1 VGGRLKEKCALA
13 GKITTW
19 KGMGSCSSK
28 RILLIPLCFATLVVV
43 SLACSL
49 PSERMVDSFEATQK
63 ALDVEATTLALEKA
77 RLTQQAGSQAAP
89 PGTATNTSEPEAED
103 TATPTL
109 ETTEDTTGAV
119 EGSLVRAAFDP
130 AYGWGDGHDRDHFDD
145 AAGLFPSNSA
155 GAANAWYGG
164 GRYNITFTSRGLWTW
179 YWSSVD
185 AEDFYVEV
193 VISNGDQCVSGDS
206 AGMVFRGDTVDD
218 RGLMFGISCGG
229 EYFIGKTYWPP
240 TDSPVCTWRGGW
252 SLDCD
257 QREMIPSA
265 LIQSGPGA
273 INRLG
278 IKAEGLDV
286 NFYING
292 VWVDNRMIPSGWF
305 ESSHGQF
312 ALYLGTAQKLNA
324 SVSFDDFAVWYL
336 D

>member
-1 VGGRLKEKCALA
+1 MNKFP
-13 GKITTW
+13 
-19 KGMGSCSSK
+19 
-28 RILLIPLCFATLVVV
+28 IPLCFAMLILV

-49 PSERMVDSFEATQK
+49 PSERKAASIEATQQ
-63 ALDVEATTLALEKA
+63 ALDVEATMLAFEKA
-77 RLTQQAGSQAAP
+77 RLTQQTGSQAATLS
-89 PGTATNTSEPEAED
+89 TATNTSEPEAED
-103 TATPTL
+103 TATSTD
-109 ETTEDTTGAV
+109 ETTEDTSGAV

-145 AAGLFPSNSA
+145 AEGIFPSNSA

-179 YWSSVD
+179 YWSSID
-185 AEDFYVEV
+185 AENFYVDV
-193 VISNGDQCVSGDS
+193 VIFNGDQCVPGDS
-206 AGMVFRGDTVDD
+206 AGMVFRGDKVDD

-257 QREMIPSA
+257 KREMTSNA

-278 IKAEGLDV
+278 IKGEGVEV

-292 VWVDNRMIPSGWF
+292 VWVDSRMIPSGWF
-305 ESSHGQF
+305 ESIHGQF
-312 ALYLGTAQKLNA
+312 ALYLGTTQKLNA
-324 SVSFDDFAVWYL
+324 SVSFDDFAVWYF